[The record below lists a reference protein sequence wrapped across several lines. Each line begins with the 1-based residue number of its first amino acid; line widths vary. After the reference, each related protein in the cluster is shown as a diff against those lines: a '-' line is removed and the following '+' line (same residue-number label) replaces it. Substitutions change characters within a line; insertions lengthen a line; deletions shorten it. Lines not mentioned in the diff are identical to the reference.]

1 MVAVGVVVGVVVAVV
16 VGVVSACPMTE
27 EKCEL
32 LRRPPWVGARIID
45 RGAGYVVIGGYH
57 ASDEKAIAAG
67 EAPHFWAAAC
77 VHRHGVYPLR
87 WTEETR
93 SGSGY
98 TLVQHPTLDLWDA
111 DTRHNFL
118 RRYPDADVSFWETP

>member
-1 MVAVGVVVGVVVAVV
+1 
-16 VGVVSACPMTE
+16 MTDE
-27 EKCEL
+27 ERKEL
-32 LRRPPWVGARIID
+32 ARRPPWVGAKIHD
-45 RGAGYVVIGGYH
+45 RGAPYVIVGGYH
-57 ASDEKAIAAG
+57 TSDEKAIAAG

-118 RRYPDADVSFWETP
+118 RRYPGVDVTFWETE